1 MKTPLKI
8 AAPIALA
15 VLTAASAAA
24 LARDKDRGPP
34 PADWMSVS
42 DVAAKLAAQG
52 LKVVEIEADD
62 GLYEAKWF
70 DGEGRRFKA
79 KIHPRTGEIISQ
91 WQR

>member
-1 MKTPLKI
+1 MNTLKM

-34 PADWMSVS
+34 PADWMSLS
-42 DVAAKLAAQG
+42 EVASKLAAQG
-52 LKVVEIEADD
+52 HKVVEIEVDD

-70 DGEGRRFKA
+70 DAQGRRIKA

-91 WQR
+91 WHR